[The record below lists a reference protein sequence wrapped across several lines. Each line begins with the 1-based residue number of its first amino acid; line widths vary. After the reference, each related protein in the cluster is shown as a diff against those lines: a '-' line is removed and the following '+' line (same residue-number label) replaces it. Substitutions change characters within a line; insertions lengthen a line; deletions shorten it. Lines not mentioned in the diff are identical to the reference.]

1 MSGLINKIFIW
12 LLTGLVNGSNHTK
25 WVSLSS
31 QKYMTHLLIII
42 HILVNIIKNFTTIHL
57 WLNQIVV
64 LEELYYYPF
73 VVKSDSCVGSC
84 FTVINLLIKYTSQIK
99 QKI

>member
-1 MSGLINKIFIW
+1 MS
-12 LLTGLVNGSNHTK
+12 
-25 WVSLSS
+25 
-31 QKYMTHLLIII
+31 
-42 HILVNIIKNFTTIHL
+42 IIKQPEIYDSPTYN
-57 WLNQIVV
+57 NSNSS
-64 LEELYYYPF
+64 EYNKELYYYPF